1 MRQGMHDFTYLRAI
15 LLREDNVILPCD
27 TGQPDLQQKCALGVS
42 SGGDKSSTAALGR
55 EKNGREPIPGELG
68 A

>member
-15 LLREDNVILPCD
+15 RLREDNVILPCEAVP
-27 TGQPDLQQKCALGVS
+27 PDLQQKCALGVS
-42 SGGDKSSTAALGR
+42 SGGDKSSTVALGQG
-55 EKNGREPIPGELG
+55 KNGPEPIPGELG

>member
-15 LLREDNVILPCD
+15 LLREDNVILPCEA
-27 TGQPDLQQKCALGVS
+27 GQPDLQQKYALGVS
-42 SGGDKSSTAALGR
+42 SGGKSSTTALGR
-55 EKNGREPIPGELG
+55 EKKR